1 MTSKLY
7 FNYSDRNVMAKDI
20 HQVGEDVQILFKR
33 DTTLEKPTF
42 ILDEAIAIDNTVV
55 NYLYVA
61 GNVKRCYYVNDVL
74 FTQGHIEL
82 VCEVD
87 PLMSFKNEILE
98 QPAIIKRQ
106 ATKINYYLNDDKL
119 KANQYTH
126 RDTYRFSGGFDAHAQ
141 EFILTVVGNSE
152 KSYQP
157 SSGDDDP
164 GNNSGGGSS
173 NPYNNVSQETYDE
186 TPEKQKETNG
196 KIYTVPDQAPEE
208 EKVNQ
213 KPNYVE
219 IGPRGYANLSEEEKN
234 NGNFYY
240 VSDDGS
246 GATGYR
252 NIEITKENYNDLA
265 DYAKNNNIPYFVKG
279 W

>member
-42 ILDEAIAIDNTVV
+42 ILDSDVSIDNTVV

-82 VCEVD
+82 ICEVD

-126 RDTYRFSGGFDAHAQ
+126 TDTYPFDNGFDASAQ

-157 SSGDDDP
+157 SSGEDP

-173 NPYNNVSQETYDE
+173 NPYTNVTPETYDDIPDN
-186 TPEKQKETNG
+186 TKEKDN
-196 KIYTVPDQAPEE
+196 KIYTISDDAPETPPPTPE
-208 EKVNQ
+208 TSEYQ
-213 KPNYVE
+213 E
-219 IGPRGYANLSEEEKN
+219 LGPRGYANLPEEQKN
-234 NGNFYY
+234 NGKFYF
-240 VSDDGS
+240 VSSEGS
-246 GATGYR
+246 GASGYR
-252 NIEITKENYNDLA
+252 NIEITKENYEMLT
-265 DYAKNNNIPYFVKG
+265 DYAKNNNIPYYVKG

>member
-42 ILDEAIAIDNTVV
+42 ILDSEIAIDNTVV

-82 VCEVD
+82 ICEVD

-126 RDTYRFSGGFDAHAQ
+126 RDTYRFSGGFDPYAQ

-157 SSGDDDP
+157 SSGEDP

-186 TPEKQKETNG
+186 TPEKQKNTDG
-196 KIYTVPDQAPEE
+196 KIYTVPDQTPEE

-219 IGPRGYANLSEEEKN
+219 LGPRGYANLSEDEKN

-240 VSDDGS
+240 VSDEGS

-252 NIEITKENYNDLA
+252 NIEITKENYEDLA

>member
-20 HQVGEDVQILFKR
+20 KQVGEDVQILFKR

-42 ILDEAIAIDNTVV
+42 ILDSEISIDNNVV

-82 VCEVD
+82 LCEVD

-126 RDTYRFSGGFDAHAQ
+126 RDTYRFSGGFDPNAQ

-157 SSGDDDP
+157 SSGEDP

-173 NPYNNVSQETYDE
+173 NPYNNVSQESYDE
-186 TPEKQKETNG
+186 TPEKEKNTNG

-213 KPNYVE
+213 KPDYIE
-219 IGPRGYANLSEEEKN
+219 LGPRGYANLSEDEK
-234 NGNFYY
+234 
-240 VSDDGS
+240 
-246 GATGYR
+246 
-252 NIEITKENYNDLA
+252 
-265 DYAKNNNIPYFVKG
+265 
-279 W
+279 